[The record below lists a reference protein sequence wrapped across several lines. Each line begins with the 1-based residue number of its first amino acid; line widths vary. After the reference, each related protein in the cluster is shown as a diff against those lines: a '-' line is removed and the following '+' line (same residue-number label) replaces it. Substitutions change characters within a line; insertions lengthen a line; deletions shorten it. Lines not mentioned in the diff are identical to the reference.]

1 MASLNDYTPFDSNQV
16 EELKIDFNTL
26 NTDIAELENNS
37 DLLESIN
44 PTFNVM
50 EKLYDQFNLLLELK
64 NDETVNDQ
72 YNNRIASLSS
82 KRGIIAEANNGLP
95 IIENQSNFSNGSL
108 WLILES

>member
-1 MASLNDYTPFDSNQV
+1 MASLNTYTPFDSSQV
-16 EELKIDFNTL
+16 EELKVDFNTL

-44 PTFNVM
+44 PTFNAM
-50 EKLYDQFNLLLELK
+50 KKLYDQFNLLLELK
-64 NDETVNDQ
+64 NDETADDQ

-82 KRGIIAEANNGLP
+82 KRGVVAEANNSLP
-95 IIENQSNFSNGSL
+95 VIENQDNFSNGSL

>member
-16 EELKIDFNTL
+16 EELKVDFNTL
-26 NTDIAELENNS
+26 NTDITELENNS

-50 EKLYDQFNLLLELK
+50 EELYDQFNLLLELK